1 MSPIGFVLA
10 VTLKL
15 AYLNAFFWIS
25 CQKFCPFSLGR
36 QKKRGREM
44 EIVVVADCS
53 SASPPVDL
61 PTLEAYRT
69 YFTW

>member
-1 MSPIGFVLA
+1 LDFLPEVLSFFIGQA
-10 VTLKL
+10 EEE
-15 AYLNAFFWIS
+15 
-25 CQKFCPFSLGR
+25 
-36 QKKRGREM
+36 REGDRM
-44 EIVVVADCS
+44 VAACS